1 MAACARCGAV
11 PEPGATVCP
20 SCGAAADGARATAP
34 LGSDG
39 EPRLGSG
46 TLVLGSGV
54 PIDGPLPA
62 PPPPKPEA
70 ESARPRRHEPRPN
83 PLRVRQRLRVERPPE
98 PARVAETPPPPR
110 TRRLPWALWLG
121 VPVLV
126 LGGLVLVST
135 LSRRRSVA
143 AEARF
148 DAGGRPELHLS
159 CPSCPD
165 GTSLSLGEASAV
177 TRGGH
182 AILTLPPPLSLG
194 RQRSTLEVKEPG
206 QSRARR
212 EELEYEVDFVLSAD
226 QRGLGH
232 PEPKLALVF
241 DAKPEVSFVVDG
253 RVVAPS
259 PNGIRRYELGVRQE
273 LTGPAKQPTTLR
285 KKIPY
290 LIKRPTGES
299 IRGEIELVV
308 PVVPLSVDAP
318 GESIVIEGS
327 SFVLAG
333 ATERDGLVTVEG
345 RPITVDPSGRFAQLM
360 SVSAIGD
367 TTVSVRASAPGR
379 APRFFPIRVKRV
391 ASLAAEAALFE
402 RRAQGSYAAIADAV
416 EQKVGW
422 AVVLEGKL
430 TEVKSDGYASSLLL
444 DVDKGCREP
453 PCLVRLALGER
464 TSLAPGA
471 GVTAY
476 GYLAGKSAES
486 VGGRGLPE
494 VRVEFLRGRP

>member
-11 PEPGATVCP
+11 PEPGAPACP
-20 SCGAAADGARATAP
+20 SCGATTGGARATAP

-39 EPRLGSG
+39 EPPRGSG

-62 PPPPKPEA
+62 PPPPKRAPSPGE
-70 ESARPRRHEPRPN
+70 ARPRPEQPRPN
-83 PLRVRQRLRVERPPE
+83 ALRLRQRLRVERPPE
-98 PARVAETPPPPR
+98 PRAETPRPPAK
-110 TRRLPWALWLG
+110 RRLPRAAWLG
-121 VPVLV
+121 VPLLV
-126 LGGLVLVST
+126 LPALVAVWT
-135 LSRRRSVA
+135 LSQRRSVR

-148 DAGGRPELHLS
+148 DPLGRPELHLS
-159 CPSCPD
+159 CPSCAD

-177 TRGGH
+177 TRGGR
-182 AILTLPPPLSLG
+182 AVLALSPPLSLG
-194 RQRSTLEVKEPG
+194 RQRATLEVKDPG
-206 QSRARR
+206 QRRPRR
-212 EELEYEVDFVLSAD
+212 EEVEYEVDFVVSAD
-226 QRGLGH
+226 QRGLAH

-290 LIKRPTGES
+290 LVKRPTGES
-299 IRGEIELVV
+299 VRGELELVIPIV
-308 PVVPLSVDAP
+308 ALSVEAP
-318 GESIVIEGS
+318 GPSIVIEGS

-391 ASLAAEAALFE
+391 ASLAAEAAAFE

-430 TEVKSDGYASSLLL
+430 TEVKSDGYVSSLLL
-444 DVDKGCREP
+444 EVDKGCRTP

-464 TSLAPGA
+464 TSLAVGA

-476 GYLAGKSAES
+476 GYLAGKTAEAD
-486 VGGRGLPE
+486 GGRGLPE